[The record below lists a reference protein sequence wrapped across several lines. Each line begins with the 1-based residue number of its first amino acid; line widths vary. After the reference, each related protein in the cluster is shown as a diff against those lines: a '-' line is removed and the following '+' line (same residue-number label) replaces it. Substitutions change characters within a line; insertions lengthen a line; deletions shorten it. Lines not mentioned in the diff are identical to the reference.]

1 MKDFDLEEKWT
12 HRRSGGAPDRPEDPR
27 SPYER
32 DRSRLMHTSGFRRLQ
47 GKTQVLG
54 VEESDFHRTRLTH
67 SMEVAQIARGLV
79 HILKERYPDNQHIPS
94 YSLIEATALGH
105 DIGHPPHGHSGEI
118 ALNYVMRDHGGFEGN
133 AQTLRLLGR
142 QELYSD
148 DYGLDLTRRALLG
161 VLKYPAS
168 YSRVRQRKW
177 PDPPSSPSELKRDNW
192 TPPKCY
198 FDEDQEIVDWILDPL
213 PIEDREAFQSLSK
226 TPSADGNGE
235 TQHKSLDASI
245 MDVAD
250 DVAYGVHDLEDAIKL
265 DLIEEQDLREKI
277 EETLDPDWAKTVG
290 ISDPGTLAEN
300 LSRTSSRKQAVGKLV
315 HAFLQSTRL
324 DKKDTFDSPLL
335 DLTVHMEEPAR
346 DFLNALDDL
355 KVEKVIG
362 RATTQQ
368 MEYRGRL
375 LIVRLFEA
383 LASDPERLL
392 KSWYREQYGRHEE
405 AGDDRAAQRV
415 ICDYIAGMT
424 DEYATEVYERLYTPG
439 SGRVSAAR

>member
-1 MKDFDLEEKWT
+1 
-12 HRRSGGAPDRPEDPR
+12 
-27 SPYER
+27 
-32 DRSRLMHTSGFRRLQ
+32 MHTGGFRRLQ

-54 VEESDFHRTRLTH
+54 VGESDFHRTRLTH

-79 HILKERYPDNQHIPS
+79 HILKQRFPDNQYLPS

-105 DIGHPPHGHSGEI
+105 DIGHPPQGHSGEI
-118 ALNYVMRDHGGFEGN
+118 ALNCVMHGHVGFEGN
-133 AQTLRLLGR
+133 AQTLRLLAR

-148 DYGLDLTRRALLG
+148 DYGLDLTRRTLLG

-168 YSRVRQRKW
+168 YSRVQQKKW

-198 FDEDQEIVDWILDPL
+198 FDEDQEIVDWILNPL
-213 PIEDREAFQSLSK
+213 SVEDREAFQSPSK
-226 TPSADGNGE
+226 TPSADRNGE
-235 TQHKSLDASI
+235 TRHKSLDASI

-250 DVAYGVHDLEDAIKL
+250 DVAYGVHDLEDAVTL

-277 EETLDPDWAKTVG
+277 EENLDPDWAEAVG
-290 ISDPGTLAEN
+290 ISGPKTLAEN
-300 LSRTSSRKQAVGKLV
+300 LAHTSSRKQAVGKLV
-315 HAFLQSTRL
+315 HAFLQSTHLER
-324 DKKDTFDSPLL
+324 KKTFDSPLL
-335 DLTVHMEEPAR
+335 DLTLRMEGPAR
-346 DFLNALDDL
+346 DFLDALDDL
-355 KVEKVIG
+355 KFEKVVM
-362 RATTQQ
+362 RANTQQ

-392 KSWYREQYGRHEE
+392 KSWYREQYAQHQEE
-405 AGDDRAAQRV
+405 DDQAARRV

-424 DEYATEVYERLYTPG
+424 DEYATEVYERLHMPH

>member
-1 MKDFDLEEKWT
+1 MNDFDPQNDWT
-12 HRRSGGAPDRPEDPR
+12 ERRSGGAPDRPEDPR

-32 DRSRLMHTSGFRRLQ
+32 DRSRLMHTGGFRRLQ

-54 VEESDFHRTRLTH
+54 IEESDFHRTRLTH

-79 HILKERYPDNQHIPS
+79 HILKQRSPDNQYLPS
-94 YSLIEATALGH
+94 YPLIEATALGH

-118 ALNYVMRDHGGFEGN
+118 ALNYVMRGHGGFEGN
-133 AQTLRLLGR
+133 AQTLRLLAR

-148 DYGLDLTRRALLG
+148 DYGLDLTRRTLLG

-168 YSRVRQRKW
+168 YSRVRQQKW
-177 PDPPSSPSELKRDNW
+177 PDSPSSPSELKRDNW

-213 PIEDREAFQSLSK
+213 PIEDREEFQSLSE
-226 TPSADGNGE
+226 TPSNDGNGE
-235 TQHKSLDASI
+235 TRHKSLDASI

-265 DLIEEQDLREKI
+265 DLIEEQDLREEI
-277 EETLDPDWAKTVG
+277 EEAIDPGWAETVG
-290 ISDPGTLAEN
+290 ISDPETLAEN
-300 LSRTSSRKQAVGKLV
+300 LAHTSSRKRAVGKLV

-324 DKKDTFDSPLL
+324 EKRDTFDSPLL
-335 DLTVHMEEPAR
+335 DLTVRMEEPAR
-346 DFLNALDDL
+346 DFLDALDNL
-355 KVEKVIG
+355 KFEKVVMH
-362 RATTQQ
+362 ATTQQ

-375 LIVRLFEA
+375 LIIRLFEA
-383 LASDPERLL
+383 LASDPGRLL
-392 KSWYREQYGRHEE
+392 KSWYREKYAQHEE
-405 AGDDRAAQRV
+405 AGDEQAARRV

-424 DEYATEVYERLYTPG
+424 DEYATKVYERLYVPHN
-439 SGRVSAAR
+439 GRVTAER

>member
-1 MKDFDLEEKWT
+1 MKDFDLKEEWT
-12 HRRSGGAPDRPEDPR
+12 HRRSDGAPKRPEDPR

-54 VEESDFHRTRLTH
+54 IRESDFHRTRLTH

-79 HILKERYPDNQHIPS
+79 HILKQRSPDNQYLPP

-133 AQTLRLLGR
+133 AQTLRLLAR

-148 DYGLDLTRRALLG
+148 DYGLDLTRRTLLG
-161 VLKYPAS
+161 MLKYPAP
-168 YSRVRQRKW
+168 YSRVSREEW
-177 PDPPSSPSELKRDNW
+177 PDPPTRPNELKRDNW

-198 FDEDQEIVDWILDPL
+198 FDEDQEIVDWILGPL
-213 PIEDREAFQSLSK
+213 SREDRK
-226 TPSADGNGE
+226 TLQTLKKPASTDENGK
-235 TQHKSLDASI
+235 TQYKSLDASI

-250 DVAYGVHDLEDAIKL
+250 DIAYGVHDLEDAIAL
-265 DLIEEQDLREKI
+265 DLIEEQELKEKI
-277 EETLDPDWAKTVG
+277 EDALNPEWGEEVG
-290 ISDPGTLAEN
+290 ISNPETLAKN
-300 LSRTSSRKQAVGKLV
+300 LAHTGSRKQAVGKLV
-315 HAFLQSTRL
+315 HAFLQSTYL
-324 DKKDTFDSPLL
+324 EKQGVFESPVL
-335 DLTVHMEEPAR
+335 DLTVKMEETASE
-346 DFLNALDDL
+346 FLDALDEL
-355 KVEKVIG
+355 KYEKVVD

-375 LIVRLFEA
+375 LIVRLFDA
-383 LASDPERLL
+383 LSSDPGSLL
-392 KSWYREQYGRHEE
+392 KSWYREQHEE
-405 AGDDRAAQRV
+405 AGDEKAAHRV

-424 DEYATEVYERLYTPG
+424 DEYATEVYERLYVPRN
-439 SGRVSAAR
+439 GRVSAAR